1 MQILYILT
9 YTFTLSLFVFR
20 NHSFLL
26 ESSGYQQLEGNMF
39 LQGLLFCFCPTLGW
53 SHMQYM
59 ILSQLN
65 VWCFLRGDRRENV
78 VCSMW
83 DCLLVPE
90 EQESGAKITKYISNI
105 LFEVGMDV
113 LHKIKWQQT
122 VLNLENVNCE
132 INI

>member
-1 MQILYILT
+1 
-9 YTFTLSLFVFR
+9 
-20 NHSFLL
+20 
-26 ESSGYQQLEGNMF
+26 
-39 LQGLLFCFCPTLGW
+39 
-53 SHMQYM
+53 MQYM

-90 EQESGAKITKYISNI
+90 EQESDAKITKYISNI

-113 LHKIKWQQT
+113 LHKINGSRQF
-122 VLNLENVNCE
+122 
-132 INI
+132 